1 MKSWRLPSGYTNSPT
16 QKLKTM
22 SKTKLL
28 TAMAAVALSII
39 QVNATDYCVNEN
51 GNNGCYATITAAIGV
66 ASNGDRIIVE
76 PKAGHAPYVENL
88 NINKSVYI
96 ICANDTDKFD
106 VQGTMIITP
115 AVGRSI
121 TVVGMHHVGDIAP
134 NGHSPAGTRCSVSF
148 LGCNIIGQ
156 INFDYNYFN
165 FTLASS
171 VVQGGVGFRYGKAI
185 GNDITIN
192 ALGFP
197 SSGVQCA
204 VYVGTDALPSNDTML
219 IIGNRMHLNGTY
231 YTVGVFA
238 YTNSH
243 FVHIINNLVLVNASA
258 SGYGGGIEMVDFK
271 SSLVSK
277 NLILNNTIY
286 SVNALYVPIYFLNM
300 ITNSYTEVINNLVI
314 ATSCPYGSVYNA
326 SGTIAASYN
335 VSNIAW
341 SPSSLDACA
350 CNVSN
355 SNTTLDAA
363 GRPQVGSDA
372 INGGSPDFSYY
383 DLNLTVGDA
392 GAYGGSLSQDNFFPI
407 TGSTRVFYVNAPRR
421 VNVSGTINIKA
432 DSFDR

>member
-1 MKSWRLPSGYTNSPT
+1 M
-16 QKLKTM
+16 
-22 SKTKLL
+22 KTKHLL
-28 TAMAAVALSII
+28 ITLFTALSSIAY
-39 QVNATDYCVNEN
+39 ATDYCVNEN
-51 GNNGCYATITAAIGV
+51 GNNGCYSTITAAIGV
-66 ASNGDRIIVE
+66 ASNGDRILVE

-88 NINKSVYI
+88 NINKSLYI

-106 VQGTMIITP
+106 VQGTMTITP

-121 TVVGMHHVGDIAP
+121 TIIGLHHVGSIASSG
-134 NGHSPAGTRCSVSF
+134 NSPAGTRCSVSI
-148 LGCNIIGQ
+148 LGSDVEGQ
-156 INFDYNYFN
+156 INFDYDYFN
-165 FTLASS
+165 FTLASTILE
-171 VVQGGVGFRYGKAI
+171 GGVGFRYGKVI

-192 ALGFP
+192 ALGYP

-204 VYVGTDALPSNDTML
+204 IYVGTDALPSNDTML
-219 IIGNRMHLNGTY
+219 IVGNRMHMNSTY
-231 YTVGVFA
+231 YNVGVFA

-243 FVHIINNLVLVNASA
+243 FVHIMNNLIMCSVVA
-258 SGYGGGIEMVDFK
+258 SGYAGGIEMVAYK
-271 SSLVSK
+271 SSLISK

-286 SVNALYVPIYFLNM
+286 SATSLYVPIYFLNM
-300 ITNSYTEVINNLVI
+300 NPASYTEVINNLII
-314 ATSCPYGSVYNA
+314 ATSSPYGSIYNA

-335 VSNIAW
+335 VSNFAMQN
-341 SPSSLDACA
+341 SLDACG
-350 CNVSN
+350 CNVIN

-407 TGSTRVFYVNAPRR
+407 TGSTRVFYLAAPRR